1 MVREDILHY
10 IESHIDPQ
18 DEILSRL
25 ERETALNVINP
36 RMLSGHLQGQILTML
51 ARMISPRTILE
62 IGTFTGYS
70 AICLARGLQPG
81 GMLVTIEINDELEGI
96 ARKYFNLA
104 GLGQVLEQRIGPA
117 LEVLPELTGPFDMVF
132 IDGDKREYGDYYE
145 LTVPLVNPGG
155 WILADN
161 TLWDGKVVSNPSE
174 ADAQTRGIMDFNA
187 RVATDQ
193 RVEKVI
199 LPLRDGLTIIRKK
212 DS

>member
-104 GLGQVLEQRIGPA
+104 GLGQVIEQRIGPA

>member
-104 GLGQVLEQRIGPA
+104 GLGQVIEQRIGPA

-187 RVATDQ
+187 HVAADQ

>member
-1 MVREDILHY
+1 MVKEDILHY
-10 IESHIDPQ
+10 IETHIDPQ
-18 DEILSRL
+18 DDILVRL

-51 ARMISPRTILE
+51 ARMIKPRSILE

-70 AICLARGLQPG
+70 AICLARGLQSG
-81 GMLVTIEINDELEGI
+81 GKLVTIEVNDELKGI
-96 ARKYFNLA
+96 AHKYFTLA
-104 GLGQVLEQRIGPA
+104 GLDQVIDQRIGSA
-117 LEVLPELTGPFDMVF
+117 LEVLQGLKGPFDLVF

-145 LTVPLVNPGG
+145 LTVPLVKPGG

-161 TLWDGKVVSNPSE
+161 TLWDGKVVSES
-174 ADAQTRGIMDFNA
+174 ADADTQTRGIMEFNA
-187 RVATDQ
+187 RVAADQ
-193 RVEKVI
+193 QVEKVI

>member
-104 GLGQVLEQRIGPA
+104 GLGLVIEQRIGPA

-187 RVATDQ
+187 RVAADQ

>member
-104 GLGQVLEQRIGPA
+104 GLGLVIEQRIGPA

>member
-104 GLGQVLEQRIGPA
+104 GLGQVIEQRIGPA

-187 RVATDQ
+187 RVAADQ

>member
-1 MVREDILHY
+1 MIREDILHY
-10 IESHIDPQ
+10 IEAHIDPQ
-18 DEILSRL
+18 DEILARL

-51 ARMISPRTILE
+51 ARMIRTKAILE

-81 GMLVTIEINDELEGI
+81 GRLTTIEINDELEGI
-96 ARKYFNLA
+96 ARKYFELA
-104 GLGQVLEQRIGPA
+104 GLGQVIEQRIGPA
-117 LEVLPELTGPFDMVF
+117 LEVLPQLAGPFDLVF

-145 LTVPLVNPGG
+145 LIVPRVTAGG

-161 TLWDGKVVSNPSE
+161 TLWDGKVVSEPAE
-174 ADAQTRGIMDFNA
+174 ADAQTRGIMEFNA
-187 RVATDQ
+187 RVAADQ

-199 LPLRDGLTIIRKK
+199 LPLRDGLSIIRKK

>member
-1 MVREDILHY
+1 MVKEDILHY
-10 IESHIDPQ
+10 IETHIDPQ
-18 DEILSRL
+18 DDILVRL

-51 ARMISPRTILE
+51 ARMIKPRSILE

-70 AICLARGLQPG
+70 AICLARGLQSG
-81 GMLVTIEINDELEGI
+81 GKLVTIEVNDELKGI
-96 ARKYFNLA
+96 AQKYFTLA
-104 GLGQVLEQRIGPA
+104 GLDQVIDQRIGSA
-117 LEVLPELTGPFDMVF
+117 LEVLQGLKGPFDLVF

-161 TLWDGKVVSNPSE
+161 TLWDGKVVSES
-174 ADAQTRGIMDFNA
+174 ADADTQTRGIMEFNA
-187 RVATDQ
+187 RVAADQ
-193 RVEKVI
+193 QVEKVI

>member
-10 IESHIDPQ
+10 IEAHIDPQ
-18 DEILSRL
+18 DDILYRL

-51 ARMISPRTILE
+51 ARMIRPKAILE

-70 AICLARGLQPG
+70 AICLARGLQSG
-81 GMLVTIEINDELEGI
+81 GKLVTIEVNDELEGI
-96 ARKYFNLA
+96 THKYFTLA
-104 GLGQVLEQRIGPA
+104 GLDQVIDQRIGPA
-117 LEVLPELTGPFDMVF
+117 LEVLPELKGPFDLVF

-145 LTVPLVNPGG
+145 LIVPLVNPGG

-161 TLWDGKVVSNPSE
+161 TLWDGKVVSES
-174 ADAQTRGIMDFNA
+174 ADVDAQTRGIMEFNS
-187 RVATDQ
+187 RVAADQ

>member
-10 IESHIDPQ
+10 IEAYIDPQ
-18 DEILSRL
+18 DDILVRL

-51 ARMISPRTILE
+51 ARMIKPRSILE

-70 AICLARGLQPG
+70 AICMARGLQPG
-81 GMLVTIEINDELEGI
+81 GKLVTIEVNDELEGI
-96 ARKYFNLA
+96 AHKYFTLA
-104 GLGQVLEQRIGPA
+104 GLDQVIDQRIGSA
-117 LEVLPELTGPFDMVF
+117 LEVLPGLIGPFDLVF

-145 LTVPLVNPGG
+145 LIVPRVTAGG

-161 TLWDGKVVSNPSE
+161 TLWDGKVVSEPAE
-174 ADAQTRGIMDFNA
+174 ADAQTRGIMEFNA
-187 RVATDQ
+187 RVAADQ

-199 LPLRDGLTIIRKK
+199 LPLRDGLSIIRKK